1 VKVLKRIIKVT
12 YFEDGS
18 KDKNSVAGVQ
28 QKFDD
33 LKLQFPQLVEFLI
46 YFKKQWVSKMH
57 MWMTSFQNVLH
68 AGQDTNATVE
78 SYYTST
84 KTTMNG
90 ARQKFQGRQMDLLIY
105 QLTKDVITHYW
116 YALHCK
122 LYGFWANRNI
132 ERIVVTVVL

>member
-28 QKFDD
+28 Q
-33 LKLQFPQLVEFLI
+33 
-46 YFKKQWVSKMH
+46 KQWVSKMH